1 MLVTFSNQEFCL
13 IQGERYFLSGT
24 GLIYLYFQRNILCV
38 SITPPGL
45 LIPLFLASVYFYMY
59 IYTYFAVTD
68 LQLATK
74 LHICQ
79 GKDKEFYFK
88 VGNKQNSLDFRM

>member
-1 MLVTFSNQEFCL
+1 MSV
-13 IQGERYFLSGT
+13 
-24 GLIYLYFQRNILCV
+24 
-38 SITPPGL
+38 TPPGL
-45 LIPLFLASVYFYMY
+45 LIPLFMASVYFYIY
-59 IYTYFAVTD
+59 IYIYFAVTD

-74 LHICQ
+74 LYICQ